1 MLIMKKVMFFDMDG
15 VLADFEG
22 GCNGDLS
29 KMFKRG
35 FFRNLSVMEEK
46 LDETIA
52 DLQEQGYI
60 VKILSKACVKR
71 TNKLFEGQV
80 NDKVEWVL
88 EHIPSIAR
96 EDIIIQA
103 TDEIKADV
111 LKDYPN
117 CECYLVDDYSM
128 NLLHWEQAGG
138 KCIKRAKR
146 IKFERTFHQILNVS
160 ELAIEG
166 I

>member
-1 MLIMKKVMFFDMDG
+1 MDG
-15 VLADFEG
+15 VLANFEG
-22 GCNGDLS
+22 GCNGELN
-29 KMFKRG
+29 KMFQRG
-35 FFRNLSVMEEK
+35 FFRNLEVMEEG
-46 LDETIA
+46 LNETIT

-80 NDKVEWVL
+80 NDKVEWVR
-88 EHIPSIAR
+88 EHIPTIER

-103 TDEIKADV
+103 TDEIKGDI

-117 CECYLVDDYSM
+117 YECILVDDYAV
-128 NLLHWEQAGG
+128 NLIHWEQAGG
-138 KCIKRAKR
+138 KGIKRAKR
-146 IKFERTFHQILNVS
+146 IKNGRDFHQILNIC
-160 ELAIEG
+160 ELALEG